1 MCSDESMLA
10 KLNSRLRLPHHRP
23 DPVTV
28 PTPADR
34 AVVDV
39 RGRAITFAID
49 NPDDLVQRVLTR
61 GRVYEAHLLSS
72 HADLIYRGCTVLDI
86 GSNVGNHAVYYARC
100 GARRV
105 YAFEPNPRANRL
117 LRTTVSIND
126 LERIDLTHADLAIG
140 ARPGELFVDTPV
152 ASNLGKTRMVAEG
165 VATSEVKVHVARI
178 DDLTLDGRIAF
189 VKVDVEG
196 MELDVLEGAA
206 ETIARHRPALGIE
219 VDNENIGRFW
229 DWAEEHRYHVVR
241 AVRDYPANINYVC
254 VPKG

>member
-1 MCSDESMLA
+1 MLG
-10 KLNSRLRLPHHRP
+10 KLQTRLHLPLSRSA
-23 DPVTV
+23 

-39 RGRAITFAID
+39 RGREITFAID
-49 NPDDLVQRVLTR
+49 NPDDLVQRVLR
-61 GRVYEAHLLSS
+61 QGRVYEAPLLSS

-86 GSNVGNHAVYYARC
+86 GSNVGNHAVFYARC
-100 GARRV
+100 GAKRV

-117 LRTTVSIND
+117 LRTTVAIND
-126 LERIDLTHADLAIG
+126 LQRIDLTHADLAIG
-140 ARPGELFVDTPV
+140 AKPGELFVDTPV

-165 VATSEVKVHVARI
+165 VATSEVKVQVARI
-178 DDLTLDGRIAF
+178 DDLALEGRIAF

-196 MELDVLEGAA
+196 MELDVLDGAA

-219 VDNENIGRFW
+219 VDNENVRRFW
-229 DWAEEHRYHVVR
+229 DWAEAHRYHVVR
-241 AVRDYPANINYVC
+241 AVRDYPANVNYVC